1 MQGISAQL
9 TMLDSIM
16 VPPSLS
22 KFREHVPGYLE
33 SFCGPL
39 LVFCLPKEEHKHPV
53 EYQVARERVTQR
65 LHEAIQAS
73 STLSRILQHGCH
85 PTDLQ
90 EKYQLGHI
98 LL

>member
-9 TMLDSIM
+9 TLLDSIM
-16 VPPSLS
+16 VPPSLA

-33 SFCGPL
+33 SLCGPL
-39 LVFCLPKEEHKHPV
+39 LVFCSPKAEHKHPV
-53 EYQVARERVTQR
+53 EHQATRERVTQR

-85 PTDLQ
+85 PTGLQ
-90 EKYQLGHI
+90 AKYQLGHI